1 MYTSRSS
8 RHIGVKPS
16 VVPDE
21 HVVEVLA
28 FETADPALRGEMTI
42 STKLTESNGGTKV
55 TVVYEGVPDAVP
67 DEGTRMTLD
76 NLAAL
81 VEGGFSAEY

>member
-55 TVVYEGVPDAVP
+55 TVVYE